1 MATGSPPIPLLLPR
15 KRAIVTGSGR
25 GIGRT
30 IATTLAQAG
39 GAVIV
44 ADINGEGAEQT
55 AADLRRQELRAH
67 AVQADVSDQA
77 SVGAM
82 VAATVRELGGV
93 DILVNCAG
101 IFPTT
106 SLETMTVAEWDQ
118 VLAVNTRSVF
128 LCSQAVLPY
137 FKEQRSGV
145 IVSIASRDAFVPKP
159 SKIHYAASKTAVVS
173 LTRSFAEEFGAFGA
187 RANCVAPGLI
197 DTPALR
203 TERGDVWFAEME
215 QQVPRRKAGWP
226 QDIANAVLF
235 LASPL
240 ADYVNGATIHVNGGS
255 WTA

>member
-1 MATGSPPIPLLLPR
+1 METGGVSIPLLLPR
-15 KRAIVTGSGR
+15 QRAIVTGGAR

-30 IATTLAQAG
+30 IATTLARAG
-39 GAVIV
+39 AAVII
-44 ADINGEGAEQT
+44 ADINGDGAEQT
-55 AADLRRQELRAH
+55 AAELRQQELRA
-67 AVQADVSDQA
+67 AAAPADVSDHD
-77 SVGAM
+77 SVHGM
-82 VAATVRELGGV
+82 VTAALRQLGGIDV
-93 DILVNCAG
+93 LVNCAG

-106 SLETMTVAEWDQ
+106 SIEAMTVEEWDR
-118 VLAVNTRSVF
+118 VMAVNARGVF
-128 LCSQAVLPY
+128 LCSQAVLPE
-137 FKEQRSGV
+137 FMEQRSGAV
-145 IVSIASRDAFVPKP
+145 VNIASRDAFVPKP

-203 TERGDVWFAEME
+203 KERGDAWFAEME

-240 ADYVNGATIHVNGGS
+240 ADYINGATIHVNGGS
-255 WTA
+255 WTP

>member
-1 MATGSPPIPLLLPR
+1 METGGMSIPLLLPR
-15 KRAIVTGSGR
+15 QRAIVTGGAR

-39 GAVIV
+39 AGVII
-44 ADINGEGAEQT
+44 ADINGDGAEQT
-55 AADLRRQELRAH
+55 AAELRQQELRAA
-67 AVQADVSDQA
+67 AVPVDVGDQA
-77 SVGAM
+77 SVRAL
-82 VAATVRELGGV
+82 VAATGREFGGI

-106 SLETMTVAEWDQ
+106 SIEDMTVEEWDR
-118 VLAVNTRSVF
+118 VMAVNARGVF
-128 LCSQAVLPY
+128 LCSQAVLPE
-137 FKEQRSGV
+137 FREQRSGAV
-145 IVSIASRDAFVPKP
+145 VNIASRDAFVPKP

-173 LTRSFAEEFGAFGA
+173 ITRTFAEELGAFGA

-203 TERGDVWFAEME
+203 KERGDAWFAEME
-215 QQVPRRKAGWP
+215 QHVPRRKAGWP

-235 LASPL
+235 LSSPL

-255 WTA
+255 WTP

>member
-1 MATGSPPIPLLLPR
+1 METGGVSIPLLLPR
-15 KRAIVTGSGR
+15 QRAIVTGGAR

-39 GAVIV
+39 AAVVI
-44 ADINGEGAEQT
+44 ADINGDGAEQT
-55 AADLRRQELRAH
+55 AAELRQQELRAA
-67 AVQADVSDQA
+67 AVPVDVSDQA
-77 SVGAM
+77 SVRAL
-82 VAATVRELGGV
+82 VAATVREFGGI

-106 SLETMTVAEWDQ
+106 SIEAMTVEEWDR
-118 VLAVNTRSVF
+118 VMAVNARGVF
-128 LCSQAVLPY
+128 LCSQAVLPE
-137 FKEQRSGV
+137 FREQRSGAV
-145 IVSIASRDAFVPKP
+145 VNIASRDAFVPKP

-173 LTRSFAEEFGAFGA
+173 MTRTFAEELGTFGA

-203 TERGDVWFAEME
+203 KERGDAWFAEME

-255 WTA
+255 WTP